1 MSSVAVLVGI
11 CRITTSTCTHDEFSV
26 FRRLE
31 ALTVVLIQL
40 LGEVGEVICVVL
52 PLHALGALTVVI
64 YGTWFYG
71 FGVLFTDL
79 SEFHGVSASTLGITF
94 GIAQLISG
102 IGAVATGRRLDVFG
116 PRAVLGVI
124 GPVGAVVYCAS
135 SYATGPA
142 FLALYSLGGGLM
154 GSAGFYSFTQPLAV
168 RVASTDATRAITRLT
183 IWGAFSSPVMIPLT
197 EVLRSHYG
205 WQTAVRLPAALTMIA
220 FFFAAAVCRVE
231 VVAAEKPPALIT
243 SLRSALGYTQ
253 LRLFTL
259 GAFLSSI
266 AVSTLLVF
274 QVPTMTAA
282 GLSTATAA
290 LLASVRGFMQLAG
303 RIPLV
308 AAINR
313 FTAPRLII
321 AARYALGVSALFLL
335 GSGNIAFAIMYIVFA
350 GITIGALS
358 ALDGV
363 AARGIVEPQV
373 FGTVMGGIGLITTL
387 GGAIGPIFSGW
398 LKDVFNSS
406 IAPIT
411 IVCITAIAA
420 AMVFSLQPSDDAGV
434 EVAR

>member
-1 MSSVAVLVGI
+1 MLPLNSLGV
-11 CRITTSTCTHDEFSV
+11 
-26 FRRLE
+26 
-31 ALTVVLIQL
+31 LTVV
-40 LGEVGEVICVVL
+40 
-52 PLHALGALTVVI
+52 A

-79 SEFHGVSASTLGITF
+79 SNFPGVSASTLGITF

-124 GPVGAVVYCAS
+124 GPLGASIYFAS
-135 SYATGPA
+135 SFATGTM
-142 FLALYSLGGGLM
+142 FLVMYSLGGGLI
-154 GSAGFYSFTQPLAV
+154 GAAGFYSFTQPLAV
-168 RVASTDATRAITRLT
+168 RVASIDSTRAITRLT

-197 EVLRSHYG
+197 EVLRANYD
-205 WQTAVRLPAALTMIA
+205 WRTAVRLPAVLTIVS
-220 FFFAAAVCRVE
+220 FFVAASLCRVE
-231 VVAAEKPPALIT
+231 IAPTEKPPALIT
-243 SLRSALGYTQ
+243 SLRSALSNSRI
-253 LRLFTL
+253 RLFTI

-282 GLSTATAA
+282 GISTATAA

-308 AAINR
+308 SAINR
-313 FTAPRLII
+313 FTAPRLIVVS
-321 AARYALGVSALFLL
+321 RFTLGLSALFLL
-335 GSGNIAFAIMYIVFA
+335 GSGNITFAIMYIVFA

-363 AARGIVEPQV
+363 AARGIVQPEV

-387 GGAIGPIFSGW
+387 GGALGPIFAGW
-398 LKDVFNSS
+398 LKTAFDSS

-411 IVCITAIAA
+411 IVFITACSAA
-420 AMVFSLQPSDDAGV
+420 IVFSIQPSG
-434 EVAR
+434 EPQSPNRN

>member
-1 MSSVAVLVGI
+1 MLPLNSLG
-11 CRITTSTCTHDEFSV
+11 V
-26 FRRLE
+26 F
-31 ALTVVLIQL
+31 TVV
-40 LGEVGEVICVVL
+40 V
-52 PLHALGALTVVI
+52 

-79 SEFHGVSASTLGITF
+79 SDFHGVSASTLGITF

-116 PRAVLGVI
+116 PRAVLGI
-124 GPVGAVVYCAS
+124 LGPVGAATYFAS
-135 SYATGPA
+135 SYATGIL
-142 FLALYSLGGGLM
+142 FLAMYSLGGGLI
-154 GSAGFYSFTQPLAV
+154 GAAGFYSFTQPLSV
-168 RVASTDATRAITRLT
+168 RLASTDPTRAITRLT

-197 EVLRSHYG
+197 EVLRANYG
-205 WQTAVRLPAALTMIA
+205 WQSAVRLPAVLTMIS
-220 FFFAAAVCRVE
+220 FFIAALLCRVE
-231 VVAAEKPPALIT
+231 VAPTGKPPALIM
-243 SLRSALGYTQ
+243 SLRIALGDIR
-253 LRLFTL
+253 LRLFTI

-282 GLSTATAA
+282 GVSTATAA
-290 LLASVRGFMQLAG
+290 LLASVRGLMQLAG

-308 AAINR
+308 SAIEK

-321 AARYALGVSALFLL
+321 VSRFTLGISALFLL
-335 GSGNIAFAIMYIVFA
+335 GSENIAFAIMYIVFA

-363 AARGIVEPQV
+363 VARGIVQPEV

-387 GGAIGPIFSGW
+387 GGALGPIFAGW
-398 LKDVFNSS
+398 LKTAFDSS

-411 IVCITAIAA
+411 IVFITACSAA
-420 AMVFSLQPSDDAGV
+420 IVFSIQPSD
-434 EVAR
+434 EQQPRIRN

>member
-1 MSSVAVLVGI
+1 MLPLNSLGV
-11 CRITTSTCTHDEFSV
+11 
-26 FRRLE
+26 
-31 ALTVVLIQL
+31 LTVL
-40 LGEVGEVICVVL
+40 
-52 PLHALGALTVVI
+52 A

-94 GIAQLISG
+94 GVAQLISG
-102 IGAVATGRRLDVFG
+102 IGAVATGRRLDMFG
-116 PRAVLGVI
+116 PRAVLGLI
-124 GPVGAVVYCAS
+124 GPLGASIYFVS
-135 SYATGPA
+135 SFATGTI
-142 FLALYSLGGGLM
+142 FLIMYAVGGGLI
-154 GSAGFYSFTQPLAV
+154 GAAGFYSFTQPLAV
-168 RVASTDATRAITRLT
+168 RVASIDSTRAITRLT

-197 EVLRSHYG
+197 EVLRANYG
-205 WQTAVRLPAALTMIA
+205 WQTAVRLPAALTLISFFIA
-220 FFFAAAVCRVE
+220 ASLCRVE
-231 VVAAEKPPALIT
+231 IAPSEKPPALIT
-243 SLRSALGYTQ
+243 SLRSALSNSRI
-253 LRLFTL
+253 RLFTV

-282 GLSTATAA
+282 GISTATAA

-308 AAINR
+308 SAINK

-321 AARYALGVSALFLL
+321 VSRFMLGISALFLL

-363 AARGIVEPQV
+363 AARGIVQPEV

-387 GGAIGPIFSGW
+387 GGALGPIFAGW
-398 LKDVFNSS
+398 LKTAFDSS

-411 IVCITAIAA
+411 IVFITACSAA
-420 AMVFSLQPSDDAGV
+420 IVFSIQPSGEAQP
-434 EVAR
+434 RIKN

>member
-1 MSSVAVLVGI
+1 MLPLNSLGV
-11 CRITTSTCTHDEFSV
+11 
-26 FRRLE
+26 
-31 ALTVVLIQL
+31 LTVV
-40 LGEVGEVICVVL
+40 
-52 PLHALGALTVVI
+52 A

-79 SEFHGVSASTLGITF
+79 SDFHGVSASTLGITF

-116 PRAVLGVI
+116 PRAVLGI
-124 GPVGAVVYCAS
+124 LGPVGATIYFAS
-135 SYATGPA
+135 SYATGTL
-142 FLALYSLGGGLM
+142 FLAMYSLGGGLI
-154 GSAGFYSFTQPLAV
+154 GAAGFYSFTQPLSV
-168 RVASTDATRAITRLT
+168 RLASTDPTRAITKLT
-183 IWGAFSSPVMIPLT
+183 IWGAFSSPVMIPVT
-197 EVLRSHYG
+197 EVLRANYG
-205 WQTAVRLPAALTMIA
+205 WQTAVRLPAALTMIS
-220 FFFAAAVCRVE
+220 FFVAASLCHVE
-231 VVAAEKPPALIT
+231 VAPTGKPPALIT
-243 SLRSALGYTQ
+243 SLRSALDDVR
-253 LRLFTL
+253 LRLFTI

-282 GLSTATAA
+282 GVSTATAA
-290 LLASVRGFMQLAG
+290 LLASVRGLMQLAG

-308 AAINR
+308 SAIEK

-321 AARYALGVSALFLL
+321 VSRFMLGISALFLL

-363 AARGIVEPQV
+363 AARGIVQPEV

-387 GGAIGPIFSGW
+387 GGALGPIFAGW
-398 LKDVFNSS
+398 LRTAFDSS

-411 IVCITAIAA
+411 IVFITACSAA
-420 AMVFSLQPSDDAGV
+420 IVFSIQPSG
-434 EVAR
+434 EPRSHIRN

>member
-1 MSSVAVLVGI
+1 VLPL
-11 CRITTSTCTHDEFSV
+11 TSLGV
-26 FRRLE
+26 
-31 ALTVVLIQL
+31 LTVV
-40 LGEVGEVICVVL
+40 
-52 PLHALGALTVVI
+52 A

-79 SEFHGVSASTLGITF
+79 SDFHGVSASTLGVTF

-116 PRAVLGVI
+116 PRAVLGII
-124 GPVGAVVYCAS
+124 GPVGASIYFAS
-135 SYATGPA
+135 SFATGTL
-142 FLALYSLGGGLM
+142 FLAMYSLGGGLI
-154 GSAGFYSFTQPLAV
+154 GAAGFYSFTQPLAV
-168 RVASTDATRAITRLT
+168 RIATTDSTRAITRLT

-197 EVLRSHYG
+197 EVLRANYG
-205 WQTAVRLPAALTMIA
+205 WQSAVRLPAALTMML
-220 FFFAAAVCRVE
+220 FFVASSVCKVE
-231 VVAAEKPPALIT
+231 TAPAEKPPALIT
-243 SLRSALGYTQ
+243 SLRSAFGNPRI
-253 LRLFTL
+253 RLFTI

-282 GLSTATAA
+282 GISTATAA

-308 AAINR
+308 SAIEK

-321 AARYALGVSALFLL
+321 VSRFTLGLSALFLL
-335 GSGNIAFAIMYIVFA
+335 GSGNIAFAVMYVVFA

-363 AARGIVEPQV
+363 AARGIVQSEV

-387 GGAIGPIFSGW
+387 GGALGPIFAGW
-398 LKDVFNSS
+398 LKTAFDSS

-411 IVCITAIAA
+411 IVLLTACSAA
-420 AMVFSLQPSDDAGV
+420 IVFSLQPSD
-434 EVAR
+434 EPQSRIRN

>member
-1 MSSVAVLVGI
+1 MLPLNSLGV
-11 CRITTSTCTHDEFSV
+11 
-26 FRRLE
+26 
-31 ALTVVLIQL
+31 LTVL
-40 LGEVGEVICVVL
+40 
-52 PLHALGALTVVI
+52 A

-94 GIAQLISG
+94 GVAQLISG

-116 PRAVLGVI
+116 PRAVLGI
-124 GPVGAVVYCAS
+124 LGPVGAAIYFAS
-135 SYATGPA
+135 SYATGPM
-142 FLALYSLGGGLM
+142 FLIMYALGGGLI
-154 GSAGFYSFTQPLAV
+154 GAAGFYSFTQPLSV
-168 RVASTDATRAITRLT
+168 RLASTDSTRAITRLT

-197 EVLRSHYG
+197 EVLRANYE
-205 WQTAVRLPAALTMIA
+205 WQTAVRLPAVLTMIS
-220 FFFAAAVCRVE
+220 FFVAASLCHVE
-231 VVAAEKPPALIT
+231 VAPTGKPPALIT
-243 SLRSALGYTQ
+243 ALRSALGDLR
-253 LRLFTL
+253 LRLFTI

-282 GLSTATAA
+282 GVSTATAA
-290 LLASVRGFMQLAG
+290 LLASVRGLMQLAG

-308 AAINR
+308 SAIEK

-321 AARYALGVSALFLL
+321 VSRFMLGISALFLL
-335 GSGNIAFAIMYIVFA
+335 CSGNIAFAIMYIVFA

-363 AARGIVEPQV
+363 AARGIVQPEV

-387 GGAIGPIFSGW
+387 GGAIGPIFAGW
-398 LKDVFNSS
+398 LKTAFDSS

-411 IVCITAIAA
+411 IVCITACSAA
-420 AMVFSLQPSDDAGV
+420 IVFSLQPSD
-434 EVAR
+434 EQQPRIWN

>member
-1 MSSVAVLVGI
+1 MLPLNSLGV
-11 CRITTSTCTHDEFSV
+11 
-26 FRRLE
+26 
-31 ALTVVLIQL
+31 LTVL
-40 LGEVGEVICVVL
+40 
-52 PLHALGALTVVI
+52 A

-94 GIAQLISG
+94 GVAQLISG

-116 PRAVLGVI
+116 PRAVLGI
-124 GPVGAVVYCAS
+124 LGPVGAAIYFAS
-135 SYATGPA
+135 SYATGTI
-142 FLALYSLGGGLM
+142 FLIMYALGGGLI
-154 GSAGFYSFTQPLAV
+154 GAAGFYSFTQPLSV
-168 RVASTDATRAITRLT
+168 RLASTDSTRAITRLT

-197 EVLRSHYG
+197 EVLRANYE
-205 WQTAVRLPAALTMIA
+205 WQTAVRLPAVLTMIS
-220 FFFAAAVCRVE
+220 FF
-231 VVAAEKPPALIT
+231 VAASLCHVEAAPTGKPPALIT
-243 SLRSALGYTQ
+243 ALRSALGDLR
-253 LRLFTL
+253 LRLFTI

-282 GLSTATAA
+282 GVSTATAA
-290 LLASVRGFMQLAG
+290 LLASVRGLMQLAG

-308 AAINR
+308 SAINK

-321 AARYALGVSALFLL
+321 VSRFMLGISALFLL

-363 AARGIVEPQV
+363 AARGIVQPEV

-387 GGAIGPIFSGW
+387 GGALGPIFAGW
-398 LKDVFNSS
+398 LKTAFDSS

-411 IVCITAIAA
+411 IVFITACSAA
-420 AMVFSLQPSDDAGV
+420 IVFSIQPSG
-434 EVAR
+434 EPQSPNRN